1 MNGQEALEEGKF
13 PTWVTPLRK
22 KELHLTEMI
31 EKKSLSIPHGINYW
45 SGFIGAYLP
54 SEIRF
59 WATKAI
65 YLNSGG
71 ASEILTT
78 RVPTTWSVS
87 QYEISYLILFWWD
100 VYLLSFQS
108 SHLTWA
114 FTLLLCTFLHH
125 PLRGMLRTLISTV
138 VLTAFLECEMLWVL
152 ALTFCTRNVSDHEQ
166 CSELIVEGEN

>member
-22 KELHLTEMI
+22 KKLHLTKMTE
-31 EKKSLSIPHGINYW
+31 KSLSIPHGTNYW
-45 SGFIGAYLP
+45 SGFVVAYLP

-71 ASEILTT
+71 ASEMLTT
-78 RVPTTWSVS
+78 RAPTTWSVS
-87 QYEISYLILFWWD
+87 QYEISYLILFWWN

-114 FTLLLCTFLHH
+114 FTLLLYSSSIESDVEDPNFYSCSYGIFGVWNALSAGSYVLHKKCVWSWAVFWVNC
-125 PLRGMLRTLISTV
+125 RGWGLI
-138 VLTAFLECEMLWVL
+138 
-152 ALTFCTRNVSDHEQ
+152 
-166 CSELIVEGEN
+166 